1 MYTYVYSLYRKLHGW
16 DLFRNFERLLYSNLN
31 WISGKLWTIK
41 DNKLKNDADIWQS
54 NDQWSITNGTTL
66 NETFVYIENS
76 LTNKFLVVVENNTTA
91 PEKIVAQNDRKQM
104 WIKGVPN
111 RDGYF
116 LLTDPESNKTL
127 MAINATS
134 LEIRGNAKR

>member
-1 MYTYVYSLYRKLHGW
+1 M
-16 DLFRNFERLLYSNLN
+16 
-31 WISGKLWTIK
+31 WTIK

-66 NETFVYIENS
+66 NETLVYVENS

-91 PEKIVAQNDRKQM
+91 LEKIVAQNDRKQM

-127 MAINATS
+127 TAVNATS
-134 LEIRGNAKR
+134 LEIRGNARI

>member
-1 MYTYVYSLYRKLHGW
+1 M
-16 DLFRNFERLLYSNLN
+16 
-31 WISGKLWTIK
+31 WTIK

-54 NDQWSITNGTTL
+54 NDQWSIITNGTTL

-76 LTNKFLVVVENNTTA
+76 LTNKFLVVVENNTTVTG
-91 PEKIVAQNDRKQM
+91 KIVAQNDRKQM
-104 WIKGVPN
+104 WIKGIPN
-111 RDGYF
+111 REGYF

-127 MAINATS
+127 TAVNATS

>member
-1 MYTYVYSLYRKLHGW
+1 M
-16 DLFRNFERLLYSNLN
+16 
-31 WISGKLWTIK
+31 WTIK

-54 NDQWSITNGTTL
+54 NDQWSIITNGTTL

-104 WIKGVPN
+104 WIKGVQN
-111 RDGYF
+111 REGYF

-127 MAINATS
+127 TAVNATS

>member
-1 MYTYVYSLYRKLHGW
+1 M
-16 DLFRNFERLLYSNLN
+16 
-31 WISGKLWTIK
+31 WTIK

-66 NETFVYIENS
+66 NET
-76 LTNKFLVVVENNTTA
+76 LANKFLVVVENNTT
-91 PEKIVAQNDRKQM
+91 EKIVAQNDRKQM

-111 RDGYF
+111 REGYF

-127 MAINATS
+127 TAVNATS